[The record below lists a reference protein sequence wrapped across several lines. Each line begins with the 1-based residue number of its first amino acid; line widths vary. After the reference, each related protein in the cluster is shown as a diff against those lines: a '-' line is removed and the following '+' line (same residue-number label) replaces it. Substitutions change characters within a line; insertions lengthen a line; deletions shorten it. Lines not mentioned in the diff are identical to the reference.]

1 MTDAPAATLSIVLSQ
16 MTQSVGDLA
25 ANVDAMRAVRARHSD
40 ADLILYPEL
49 QLIGYPPEDLVLKP
63 ALAERAARL
72 LTELAADTADGG
84 PAMLVGSVERD
95 GDGRLYNIVALLDG
109 GRVVATRRKHELPNY
124 GTFDEKRVF
133 APGPLPDVVE
143 WRGVRLGL
151 PICEDGWFPAVCAH
165 LAAQG
170 ADILISVN
178 GSPYEIDKDDRRLTQ
193 VFAARVAE
201 TKLPLIF
208 LNRIGGQD
216 ELVFDGCSFVLNG
229 DGRAAHRLTDWEAEE
244 RVTRWTKEA
253 DGWICAPG
261 AIAEWDAHPADIYD
275 AMVLS
280 LRDYVERNRFPGVVL
295 GLSGGIDSAICAAI
309 AADALGPDKV
319 WCVMLPSRFTSQD
332 SLDDAAGCA
341 GMIGCRLDTIS
352 IVPAV
357 EAFDTMLSD
366 SFADAAVDTTEEN
379 VQSRIRGV
387 TLMALS
393 NKFGPM
399 LMTTGNKSEM
409 SVGYATIYGDM
420 AGGYNPLKDAYKTT
434 VFAVSRWRN
443 ANVPRLSRNPVT
455 PVMPDRIITKPPSA
469 ELRPD
474 QKDEDSLPP
483 YEDLDRMLHML
494 VEEEASV
501 DDVVARYGFDRDVVA
516 RIERLLAIAEY
527 KRRQAPPG
535 VKLSTRNFGRDRRYP
550 ITHGFRTA

>member
-1 MTDAPAATLSIVLSQ
+1 

-25 ANVDAMRAVRARHSD
+25 ANADAMRDVRARHGD

-63 ALAERAARL
+63 ALATRAAAIL
-72 LTELAADTADGG
+72 AELAAETGDGG

-95 GDGRLYNIVALLDG
+95 AEGRLYNIVALLDE

-133 APGPLPDVVE
+133 APGPLPDVIE
-143 WRGVRLGL
+143 WRGVKLGL
-151 PICEDGWFPAVCAH
+151 PICEDGWFSTVCGH
-165 LAAQG
+165 LADQG
-170 ADILISVN
+170 AEMLISVN

-201 TKLPLIF
+201 TGLPLIF

-216 ELVFDGCSFVLNG
+216 ELVFDGCSFVLNA
-229 DGRAAHRLTDWEAEE
+229 DGTAAHRLTDWEGEE
-244 RVTRWTKEA
+244 RVTRWTKGEGGWTCEA
-253 DGWICAPG
+253 G
-261 AIAEWDAHPADIYD
+261 AIAAWEAHPADIYS
-275 AMVLS
+275 AMILS
-280 LRDYVERNRFPGVVL
+280 MRDYVERNRFPGVVL
-295 GLSGGIDSAICAAI
+295 GLSGGIDSAICAAV

-319 WCVMLPSRFTSQD
+319 WCVMLPSRFTSQE
-332 SLDDAAGCA
+332 SLDDARGCA
-341 GMIGCRLDTIS
+341 QMIGCRLDTIP
-352 IVPAV
+352 IAPAV
-357 EAFDTMLSD
+357 EAFDAMLAD
-366 SFADAAVDTTEEN
+366 SFADKDVDTTEEN

-399 LMTTGNKSEM
+399 LLTTGNKSEM

-434 VFAVSRWRN
+434 VFALAEWRN
-443 ANVPRLSRNPVT
+443 AHVPRLSRNPVT
-455 PVMPDRIITKPPSA
+455 PVMPANIVTKPPSA

-483 YEDLDRMLHML
+483 YADLDRMLHML

-501 DDVVARYGFDRDVVA
+501 YDVVARYGFDRAAVA
-516 RIERLLAIAEY
+516 RIERLLMIAEY

-550 ITHGFRTA
+550 ITHGFRTG

>member
-1 MTDAPAATLSIVLSQ
+1 MIDRADTLTIVLSQ
-16 MTQSVGDLA
+16 MTQAVGDLA
-25 ANVDAMRAVRARHSD
+25 ANADAMRAVRARHGQ

-63 ALAERAARL
+63 ALATRAAAL
-72 LTELAADTADGG
+72 LAELAAETADGG

-95 GDGRLYNIVALLDG
+95 ADGKLYNIVALLDG

-133 APGPLPDVVE
+133 APGPLPDIVE
-143 WRGVRLGL
+143 WRGVKLGL
-151 PICEDGWFPAVCAH
+151 PICEDGWLPTVCRH
-165 LAAQG
+165 LAAEG
-170 ADILISVN
+170 AELLISVN
-178 GSPYEIDKDDRRLTQ
+178 GSPYEIDKDERRLSQ

-201 TKLPLIF
+201 TGLPLIF

-229 DGRAAHRLTDWEAEE
+229 DGATAHRLTDWESEE
-244 RVTRWTKEA
+244 RVTRWTKDVA
-253 DGWICAPG
+253 GWRCDAG
-261 AIAEWDAHPADIYD
+261 AIAEWEAHPADIYS

-280 LRDYVERNRFPGVVL
+280 LRDYVERNGFPGVVL
-295 GLSGGIDSAICAAI
+295 GLSGGIDSALCAAI

-319 WCVMLPSRFTSQD
+319 WCVMLPSRFTSKE
-332 SLDDAAGCA
+332 SLGDAEGCA
-341 GMIGCRLDTIS
+341 KMIGCRLDTIP
-352 IVPAV
+352 IAPAV
-357 EAFDTMLSD
+357 EAFDAMLAD
-366 SFADAAVDTTEEN
+366 SFADRDVDITEEN

-399 LMTTGNKSEM
+399 LLTTGNKSEM

-420 AGGYNPLKDAYKTT
+420 AGGYNPLKDAYKMT
-434 VFAVSRWRN
+434 VFALAKWRN
-443 ANVPRLSRNPVT
+443 DNVPRLSRNRRA
-455 PVMPDRIITKPPSA
+455 PVMPETIITKPPSA

-474 QKDEDSLPP
+474 QTDQDSLPP

-501 DDVVARYGFDRDVVA
+501 DDVVARHGFDRDAVA

-550 ITHGFRTA
+550 ITHGFRTG